1 PQAMYGGLGGVRSGL
16 RLLVS
21 QLRGD
26 QRDADLLRVVGT
38 VLQVERRYSRN
49 EAMQTELRRRLVALA
64 AVHGSDGAGSSEAVS
79 DLAAAYLATISNLT
93 PRVKIPGNPMI
104 LKEEI
109 NIAQI
114 RAC

>member
-1 PQAMYGGLGGVRSGL
+1 
-16 RLLVS
+16 
-21 QLRGD
+21 
-26 QRDADLLRVVGT
+26 
-38 VLQVERRYSRN
+38 RRYSRN

-64 AVHGSDGAGSSEAVS
+64 AVHGADGAGSSEAVS

-104 LKEEI
+104 LKEEA

-114 RAC
+114 RACLLAALRSASLWRQLGGMGWHLVLRRGRLVETAQRLLGR